1 MKHLKIALV
10 ALMASWPFG
19 MVAAA
24 PEARYGVVD
33 RIPAP
38 DGGFD
43 YLSVDSARQRLF
55 VGRGYGV
62 MAVDLG
68 SRTVIN
74 ELLKADDVASVLIIP
89 ETDRMLVTAG
99 GSNEA
104 ILMDRGTGAV
114 QARIGTGKAPDAAF
128 FEPASGVVFVMNS
141 EDESATIIDLKRM
154 RALATLPLG
163 GKPEAGVS
171 DGKGRAYVN
180 IEDKAQI
187 AVIDVAARQV
197 VKRLALPGCVEPTG
211 IAYDAATLTLIS
223 VCHNGVAK
231 LIDARTGA
239 DRGSVPIGAD
249 ADGAIFDP
257 QRRLAYVPCDDGTLT
272 LFRLDARAKPYI
284 VAVVSTQ
291 PGARTA
297 AVDPATGRIY
307 LASRK
312 TDVAGKRIPGTFNVL
327 VVDRLPPAGG
337 DFAARI
343 DRVLMNTPLID
354 GHNDLPWEIRDRM
367 EKNLPLD
374 LRTDTSH
381 ILSSEGVVGLMT
393 DIPRLRAGHVGAQFW
408 SVWVPVKKQGFEAVQ
423 MTLEQIDVVKEM
435 VHTYPADLEM
445 AYTAADIRRIHKE
458 GRVASLIGIEGGHQI
473 NASLPVLRQMYDA
486 GARYMTLTHSTNTE
500 WADSATDNPAHHGLT
515 PFGVQI
521 VREMNRIGM
530 LVDLSH
536 VSSETMSAT
545 LDVAVAPVM
554 FSHSSARA
562 LLDHPRDVPDDVLKR
577 VAQNGGIVMVNFYPA
592 YLSVERNRWEA
603 DRAAEQA
610 RFSSPPYGGL
620 YIGQPERAKVAM
632 AAWDESHPMPP
643 VTLAEVADHIEHIR
657 RVAGVDH
664 VGIGSDFD
672 GIENTPQGLD
682 GVDKYPALLAELMR
696 RGWTDADIAKLAGE
710 NMLRVMTAVE
720 AASVKLRKAHPEGS
734 TVTIAQLDGWSGH
747 DKP

>member
-1 MKHLKIALV
+1 MKHLNIGLV
-10 ALMASWPFG
+10 AAIASGLFG
-19 MVAAA
+19 VAAA
-24 PEARYGVVD
+24 AAPQGRYGVVD

-74 ELLKADDVASVLIIP
+74 ELLRADDVAAVLLIP
-89 ETDRMLVTAG
+89 GTDRMLVTAG
-99 GSNEA
+99 GSNQA
-104 ILMDRGTGAV
+104 ILIDRMTGAV
-114 QARIGTGKAPDAAF
+114 RGRVATGKAPDAAF
-128 FEPASGVVFVMNS
+128 FEPASGLVFVMSS
-141 EDESATIIDLKRM
+141 EDESATLVDPDKM
-154 RALATLPLG
+154 QAVATLPLG

-180 IEDKAQI
+180 IEDKAEI
-187 AVIDVAARQV
+187 AAIDVATRKV
-197 VKRLALPGCVEPTG
+197 VKRFALPGCVEPTG
-211 IAYDAATLTLIS
+211 IAYDADTATLIS
-223 VCHNGVAK
+223 ACHNGVAK

-239 DRGSVPIGAD
+239 DRGSVSIGAD
-249 ADGAIFDP
+249 ADGAIFDAR
-257 QRRLAYVPCDDGTLT
+257 RRLAYIPCDDGTLT
-272 LFRLDARAKPYI
+272 LFHLDAKARPRV
-284 VAVVSTQ
+284 VAVVPTQ

-307 LASRK
+307 LATRK
-312 TDVAGKRIPGTFNVL
+312 TDAAGKRMPGTFNIL
-327 VVDRLPPAGG
+327 VVDRVPSTGG
-337 DFAARI
+337 DFTARI
-343 DRVLMNTPLID
+343 DRVLANTPLID
-354 GHNDLPWEIRDRM
+354 GHNDLPWEIRDRAG
-367 EKNLPLD
+367 KKLPLD
-374 LRTDTSH
+374 LRADTSH
-381 ILSSEGVVGLMT
+381 ILSSGGTTGLMT

-408 SVWVPVKKQGFEAVQ
+408 SVWIPVEKQGFEAVQ

-435 VHTYPADLEM
+435 AHTYPADLEM
-445 AYTAADIRRIHKE
+445 AYTAADVRRIHKA

-486 GARYMTLTHSTNTE
+486 GARYMTLTHSTNTT
-500 WADSATDNPAHHGLT
+500 WADSATATPVHHGLT
-515 PFGVQI
+515 PFGVEL

-536 VSSETMSAT
+536 VSPETMNAA

-562 LLDHPRDVPDDVLKR
+562 LLDHPRDVPDDVLMR

-603 DRAAEQA
+603 DRAAEET

-620 YIGQPERAKVAM
+620 YIGQPERARAAL
-632 AAWDESHPMPP
+632 AAWDESHPMPS
-643 VTLAEVADHIEHIR
+643 VTLAQVADHVEHIR

-672 GIENTPQGLD
+672 GIENTPEGLE

-710 NMLRVMTAVE
+710 NMLRVMAAVE
-720 AASVKLRKAHPEGS
+720 AASAKLRKAQPEGS
-734 TVTIAQLDGWSGH
+734 TATIAQLDTLSGG
-747 DKP
+747 